1 MKSSRQKTTSSPHT
15 SLSRTNIYS
24 FFPLPP
30 TVTAQSIPHWL
41 GYNGRG
47 TTKGD
52 FPHSGVYYSFRKFR
66 RRLPFFEDRE
76 KVWLTLFEFWQLHS
90 SAVEEENG
98 MGSCVM
104 CICKSW
110 QQSCDNVS
118 PSPPKIGFLGLPWEQ
133 NYVFKRTADMRRF
146 HTWNAH
152 TICICGHCWM
162 ERNGK
167 NCFWKENQSNG
178 LRKKK
183 FTTHAL
189 PYTLGLEIAGNIF
202 FGAIDIFFPLAASF
216 LFWCHS
222 GVLLAIFLSFSFLLF
237 LLFLPPVFAFQQW
250 WTNNNT
256 KREQNKCKKAPW
268 GLPLCGVSFFF
279 SSLLCFSSF

>member
-1 MKSSRQKTTSSPHT
+1 MGKSVAADEGKFTSACYLLFRTMKSSRQKTTSSPHT

-47 TTKGD
+47 TTKED

-152 TICICGHCWM
+152 TVCICGHCWT
-162 ERNGK
+162 ERNEKPLMKGK
-167 NCFWKENQSNG
+167 LEQRSPE
-178 LRKKK
+178 KK
-183 FTTHAL
+183 FHDTCF
-189 PYTLGLEIAGNIF
+189 TLL
-202 FGAIDIFFPLAASF
+202 
-216 LFWCHS
+216 
-222 GVLLAIFLSFSFLLF
+222 
-237 LLFLPPVFAFQQW
+237 
-250 WTNNNT
+250 
-256 KREQNKCKKAPW
+256 
-268 GLPLCGVSFFF
+268 
-279 SSLLCFSSF
+279 